1 MSIYSTTALPSLDL
15 LGGVE
20 ALQRLLDQKAHT
32 HIAKIAWDEET
43 SRTIAVLET
52 HGEQK
57 AVDAIAEIMQRFQ
70 IELIKCRSLSHAV
83 LQAST
88 LAHNKN
94 VVDFTGFDHND
105 PYSI

>member
-32 HIAKIAWDEET
+32 HIAKIAWDDEN

-52 HGEQK
+52 NGQQN
-57 AVDAIAEIMQRFQ
+57 AVDAVAEIMQRFQ
-70 IELIKCRSLSHAV
+70 LELIECRSLAHAV
-83 LQAST
+83 SLACT
-88 LAHNKN
+88 LAHNKD
-94 VVDFTGFDHND
+94 VVDFTGFVNSD

>member
-32 HIAKIAWDEET
+32 HITKIAWDDEN

-52 HGEQK
+52 NGKQN
-57 AVDAIAEIMQRFQ
+57 AVDAVAEIMQRFQ
-70 IELIKCRSLSHAV
+70 LELIECRSLAHAV
-83 LQAST
+83 SLACT
-88 LAHNKN
+88 LAHNKD
-94 VVDFTGFDHND
+94 VVDFTGFVNSD